1 MNISCWPVGRK
12 WSRIQTFQD
21 KKILFGFISRKYKMF
36 SWIKGKDK
44 ILLGIEEAVSYVNFQ
59 DNSYTKQILIIME
72 LKEKYNSNKN
82 ASYC

>member
-1 MNISCWPVGRK
+1 
-12 WSRIQTFQD
+12 
-21 KKILFGFISRKYKMF
+21 MF